1 MTGRAAMR
9 LMGVLVS
16 ALCVLFSSA
25 ALTADNFEADAETV
39 RHVEVPAA
47 SSFEDFTATS
57 VQVLRAP
64 AQQPSER
71 ARGGNPLWEIP
82 LAVLSST
89 RERPVFS
96 SSRRPP
102 PVAAPQVAVT
112 KPPPPATSPQEERPQ
127 LSLVGTVTGGDR
139 SFGIFVDQTSKAAL
153 RLRVGD
159 DHHGWRLR
167 AVQGRE
173 ATFARDQQTIVLNF
187 PEPGTVAPAPPRV
200 EVADVAP
207 PTEEP
212 RPPHVH
218 R

>member
-1 MTGRAAMR
+1 MPKFATR
-9 LMGVLVS
+9 LTWFLASTV
-16 ALCVLFSSA
+16 CVLASNA
-25 ALTADNFEADAETV
+25 ALAAGNFEADAETV
-39 RHVEVPAA
+39 RRVEVPAA
-47 SSFEDFTATS
+47 SSLEDSTAAS
-57 VQVLRAP
+57 VQVQRVS
-64 AQQPSER
+64 AQQPTER

-102 PVAAPQVAVT
+102 PVVVPQVALA
-112 KPPPPATSPQEERPQ
+112 KPPPPPKLPEEESPQ
-127 LSLVGTVTGGDR
+127 LLLVGTVAGGDQR
-139 SFGIFVDQTSKAAL
+139 FGIFVDQTSKAAL

-159 DHHGWRLR
+159 EHHGWRLR
-167 AVQGRE
+167 AVRGRE

-187 PEPGTVAPAPPRV
+187 PEPGTVTPAPPRV

-207 PTEEP
+207 SAEEP

>member
-9 LMGVLVS
+9 LMWVLVS
-16 ALCVLFSSA
+16 ALWVLSSNA

-39 RHVEVPAA
+39 RRVEAPAA
-47 SSFEDFTATS
+47 SSFEDSTATS

-64 AQQPSER
+64 AQQPPER
-71 ARGGNPLWEIP
+71 ARGGNPLWEFP
-82 LAVLSST
+82 LADLSST

-102 PVAAPQVAVT
+102 PVAVPQVAVT
-112 KPPPPATSPQEERPQ
+112 KPPPPKSPQEERPQ
-127 LSLVGTVTGGDR
+127 LSLVGTVTGGDQ

>member
-9 LMGVLVS
+9 LMWVLVS
-16 ALCVLFSSA
+16 APCVLFSNA

-39 RHVEVPAA
+39 RRVEVPAA
-47 SSFEDFTATS
+47 SSFEDSTAAS
-57 VQVLRAP
+57 VQVQRAP
-64 AQQPSER
+64 APQPSER

-82 LAVLSST
+82 LAVLSNT

-102 PVAAPQVAVT
+102 PVAVPQVAVAKPAPPP
-112 KPPPPATSPQEERPQ
+112 KPPEEERPQ
-127 LSLVGTVTGGDR
+127 LSLVGTVAGGDQR
-139 SFGIFVDQTSKAAL
+139 FGIFVDQTSKAAL

-159 DHHGWRLR
+159 EHHGWRLR

-187 PEPGTVAPAPPRV
+187 PEPGTVAPAPPRL

-207 PTEEP
+207 SAEEP